1 MMGSRSNVFTHSLR
15 LSIISIIAAF
25 ITASAELVSTGLS
38 VSFNGIYYFVS
49 PFSSGKVDVPRQSL
63 HSVPDVVGFKPVTV
77 VQNRPTWSDLAP
89 LFMNWT
95 AVDDVYQ
102 TAFSEVIFLADP
114 EPENGQPS
122 PNVTEKNILHGF
134 LSFVIPL
141 KDHKIPSG
149 PYFLEV
155 ATGSLH
161 PVYRLYDDFAGA
173 FTEPLIPTPDGKFQ
187 PMSAKVPGSSSLT
200 IGVPSRLYFT
210 KTVNKP
216 LAGVRLGVKDIY
228 RLAGVKGSN
237 GNRAWYNLY
246 PASNVTGPAVQRL
259 VDAGAQVVGLQ
270 KTAQF
275 ANGEFATAD
284 WVDYHAPFNPRGD
297 GYQDAA
303 SSSSGGGASVAAYE
317 WLDMAIG
324 SDTGGSIRGPA
335 GVQGLFGNRPS
346 HGLVSLEHVMPLSPT
361 LDTPGFLVRD
371 PYLWDAA
378 NAVLYGKN
386 YTSLAS
392 TRPTYPNKIYTI
404 GFPTSPDTP
413 AGKLLLDFADAL
425 AKFVDGNTIAL
436 DLASEWSS
444 TKPAGTGNAT
454 FSEFFNTT
462 YATIITKEQ
471 ASLVRDPFYRDY
483 AAAHQSRRPFVNPV
497 PLARWAHGDSL
508 PPAALSQAYA
518 AKSAF
523 MAWFNTH
530 ILPPSTTPPPTP
542 APRLPNSDSTAAA
555 AVTAPPTIRSTCSS
569 SLVLYPAFTGE
580 QFPRDE
586 YFGAL
591 GVTFG
596 FHPTKI
602 SSFAEV
608 PDSVFPLGEVAG
620 WSRITGRE
628 ELLPVGVDVMAAK
641 GCDGLVARLAQE
653 LAEKRIVRVPR
664 AGATLE
670 GGEVLMRRWW
680 ERRDGEAM
688 DIRGVC
694 VGECKDGVAAF
705 RERQRAEGP

>member
-1 MMGSRSNVFTHSLR
+1 MKDSRRNLFTPSLR
-15 LSIISIIAAF
+15 LAIISIIIATLTA
-25 ITASAELVSTGLS
+25 ASAELVSTGFS
-38 VSFNGIYYFVS
+38 VSLNGVYYFVS
-49 PFSSGKVDVPRQSL
+49 PFPSGKVDVPKRPL
-63 HSVPDVVGFKPVTV
+63 HSGPGIFGFKPVTV
-77 VQNRPTWSDLAP
+77 VQNGPALSVLAQ

-102 TAFSEVIFLADP
+102 TAFSEVIFLADL
-114 EPENGQPS
+114 ESGMGRANLT
-122 PNVTEKNILHGF
+122 VTERNIVHGF
-134 LSFVIPL
+134 PSSVIPL

-149 PYFLEV
+149 PYFLEE

-187 PMSAKVPGSSSLT
+187 SMSAKIPGSSSLT

-210 KTVNKP
+210 KTARKP
-216 LAGVRLGVKDIY
+216 LAGVRLGVKDVY

-246 PASNVTGPAVQRL
+246 PASNATAPAIQAL
-259 VDAGAQVVGLQ
+259 VDAGAQVIGLQ

-317 WLDMAIG
+317 WLDLAIG

-346 HGLVSLEHVMPLSPT
+346 HGLVSLEHVMPLSPA

-371 PYLWDAA
+371 PHLWDAA
-378 NAVLYGKN
+378 NAALYGKN

-392 TRPTYPNKIYTI
+392 TRPIYPNKIYTI
-404 GFPTSPDTP
+404 DFPTSPDTP
-413 AGKLLLDFADAL
+413 AGKMLLGFADAL
-425 AKFVDGNTIAL
+425 AEFVGGTTMAL
-436 DLASEWSS
+436 DLASEWSR
-444 TKPAGTGNAT
+444 TKPVEAGNAT

-471 ASLVRDPFYRDY
+471 TLLVRDPFYRDY
-483 AAAHQSRRPFVNPV
+483 AGTSPPPRCPLYHSPFCANTSITCVNPYLPAAHQSRTPFINPV
-497 PLARWAHGDSL
+497 PLARWAYGDSL
-508 PPAALSQAYA
+508 PPAALSQARA

-530 ILPPSTTPPPTP
+530 ILPPTVPPSAPPPRLLNPNGTASVTTP
-542 APRLPNSDSTAAA
+542 R
-555 AVTAPPTIRSTCSS
+555 VGTCSS
-569 SLVLYPAFTGE
+569 SLILYPAFMGE

-586 YFGAL
+586 YFGAP
-591 GVTFG
+591 GVPFG

-620 WSRITGRE
+620 WSRITGQE
-628 ELLPVGVDVMAAK
+628 EPLPVGVDIMAAR
-641 GCDGLVARLAQE
+641 GCDGLVVRLAQE
-653 LAEKRIVRVPR
+653 LVERGIVRVPR
-664 AGATLE
+664 TGATLE
-670 GGEVLMRRWW
+670 GGGVLMRRW
-680 ERRDGEAM
+680 DG
-688 DIRGVC
+688 
-694 VGECKDGVAAF
+694 
-705 RERQRAEGP
+705 RAGGQ

>member
-1 MMGSRSNVFTHSLR
+1 MKGSRNLFTPSLR
-15 LSIISIIAAF
+15 LFTISIIAAF
-25 ITASAELVSTGLS
+25 TTASAELVSTGFS
-38 VSFNGIYYFVS
+38 VSLNGVYYFVS
-49 PFSSGKVDVPRQSL
+49 PFSSGKVEVPRRPL
-63 HSVPDVVGFKPVTV
+63 HSSPDIFGFKPVTV
-77 VQNRPTWSDLAP
+77 VQNGPESSDLAQ
-89 LFMNWT
+89 LFRNWT

-102 TAFSEVIFLADP
+102 MAFSEVIFLADP
-114 EPENGQPS
+114 ESEKARTNLT
-122 PNVTEKNILHGF
+122 VTERDIVHGF
-134 LSFVIPL
+134 RSSVIPL
-141 KDHKIPSG
+141 KSHKIPSG

-161 PVYRLYDDFAGA
+161 PVYRLYDDSAGA

-187 PMSAKVPGSSSLT
+187 SMSAKIPGSSSLT

-210 KTVNKP
+210 KTARKP

-246 PASNVTGPAVQRL
+246 PASNVTAPAIQRL
-259 VDAGAQVVGLQ
+259 VDAGAQVIGLQ

-317 WLDMAIG
+317 WLDLAIG

-378 NAVLYGKN
+378 NAALYGKN
-386 YTSLAS
+386 YTSLSS

-404 GFPTSPDTP
+404 DFPTSPDTP
-413 AGKLLLDFADAL
+413 AGKILLDFADAL
-425 AKFVDGNTIAL
+425 AEFVGGNTTAL
-436 DLASEWSS
+436 DLASEWSR
-444 TKPAGTGNAT
+444 TRPVEAGNAT
-454 FSEFFNTT
+454 FPQFFNTT
-462 YATIITKEQ
+462 YVTIITKEQ
-471 ASLVRDPFYRDY
+471 TSLVRDPFYRDY
-483 AAAHQSRRPFVNPV
+483 AAAHQSRKPFINPV
-497 PLARWAHGDSL
+497 PLARWAYGDSL
-508 PPAALSQAYA
+508 PPAALPQAYA

-530 ILPPSTTPPPTP
+530 ILPPSVPPSAPSPRLLNSSSTLTATTP
-542 APRLPNSDSTAAA
+542 R
-555 AVTAPPTIRSTCSS
+555 VSTCSS
-569 SLVLYPAFTGE
+569 SLILYPAFMGE

-586 YFGAL
+586 YFGAP
-591 GVTFG
+591 GVPFG

-628 ELLPVGVDVMAAK
+628 ELLPVGVDIMAAR
-641 GCDGLVARLAQE
+641 GCDGLVVRLAQD
-653 LAEKRIVRVPR
+653 LVEKGIVRVPR
-664 AGATLE
+664 TGATLE
-670 GGEVLMRRWW
+670 GGGGL
-680 ERRDGEAM
+680 
-688 DIRGVC
+688 
-694 VGECKDGVAAF
+694 VGSNSID
-705 RERQRAEGP
+705 QNEGN